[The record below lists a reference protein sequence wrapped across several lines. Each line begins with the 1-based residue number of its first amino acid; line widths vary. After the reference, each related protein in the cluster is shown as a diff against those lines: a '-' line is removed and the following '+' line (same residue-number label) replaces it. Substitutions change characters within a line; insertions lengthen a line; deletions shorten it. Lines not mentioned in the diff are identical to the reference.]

1 MLDLAFSLQ
10 ISTNKSHIKTD
21 GRPHQPVSD
30 GGLAWT
36 KPLLRLV
43 TNTASN
49 VPISLLQR
57 TLYEGSC
64 YSRRILR
71 IHIPLNL

>member
-1 MLDLAFSLQ
+1 MLNSAFSLQ
-10 ISTNKSHIKTD
+10 ISTNKSHIKRD
-21 GRPHQPVSD
+21 GRPYQLGSD
-30 GGLAWT
+30 GSLAWT

-43 TNTASN
+43 TNTTSN

-57 TLYEGSC
+57 TMYEGLC
-64 YSRRILR
+64 YLRRILR